1 MREQMED
8 IGNSF
13 EIKDQQLKAIL
24 FIYRLLFQNLM
35 VTANNLWCINKE
47 TKNDKESKHNTK
59 VSHQI
64 IRPQMRKK
72 RKKTY
77 RNQSKTTKWQ

>member
-24 FIYRLLFQNLM
+24 FIYRLLYQNLM
-35 VTANNLWCINKE
+35 VTAN
-47 TKNDKESKHNTK
+47 
-59 VSHQI
+59 
-64 IRPQMRKK
+64 
-72 RKKTY
+72 
-77 RNQSKTTKWQ
+77 